1 MLYEFLLN
9 YVDTLTFLNVFKYIT
24 SRTGLAV
31 FTSLIIVLLIG
42 GPFIS
47 FFSSRKILNPIRDDG
62 PSDHIIKKIGTPTM
76 GGVIILIGVLVSVLM
91 WGDLK
96 NIYIIFCLYIVLSF
110 GLLGAFDDF
119 KKIKNGNSSGISSR
133 FKLIAQV
140 ILAVIGMIFLTWF
153 IEYEEFRNLYF
164 PFFKNLLI
172 NLGWFFIPFAVFV
185 IVGSSN
191 AVNLT
196 DGLDGL
202 ATVPVILVAACFA
215 FISYVTGNIVFSEYL
230 QITYIEDTGEIAIF
244 CGAIIG
250 ACLGFLWFNAPPA
263 KIFMGDT
270 GSLSLGG
277 SLGAVGIVTK
287 HEIVLA
293 ITGGLFVLEA
303 FSVMVQVIS
312 FKLTGKRIFR
322 MAPIHHH
329 FEKKGWPES
338 TVVIRFWIISIILA
352 MIGLA
357 TLKLR

>member
-1 MLYEFLLN
+1 MLYKLILN
-9 YVDTLTFLNVFKYIT
+9 YVDIFSFLNVFKYLT
-24 SRTGLAV
+24 VRTGLAM
-31 FTSLIIVLLIG
+31 FTSMLVVFVIG
-42 GPFIS
+42 TPFIN
-47 FFSSRKILNPIRDDG
+47 FFSARQIINPIREDG
-62 PSDHIIKKIGTPTM
+62 PDEHIIKKIGTPTM
-76 GGVIILIGVLVSVLM
+76 GGVLILLGLFSSILLWGNLSSPYIWVL
-91 WGDLK
+91 
-96 NIYIIFCLYIVLSF
+96 IFIVTSF
-110 GLLGAFDDF
+110 GLLGAYDDY
-119 KKIKNGNSSGISSR
+119 KKIKFSNSSGVS
-133 FKLIAQV
+133 FKFKIIIQIIIAVLGILI
-140 ILAVIGMIFLTWF
+140 LTHF
-153 IEYEEFRNLYF
+153 TDHPDLKNLYF

-172 NLGWFFIPFAVFV
+172 NLGWFFIPFSVFI

-202 ATVPVILVAACFA
+202 ATVPVILVAGCFA

-230 QITYIEDTGEIAIF
+230 QIPYIEGVGEVTVF
-244 CGAIIG
+244 LGSVIG

-270 GSLSLGG
+270 GSLALGG
-277 SLGAVGIVTK
+277 SLGAVGIITK

-303 FSVMVQVIS
+303 TSVIVQVLS
-312 FKLTGKRIFR
+312 YKLTGKRIFK

-329 FEKKGWPES
+329 FEKKGWAES
-338 TVVIRFWIISIILA
+338 TIVVRFWIISFILA